1 MTNITACGL
10 DPAGSQRKDTHPEQW
25 LSGLGGL
32 KRLADCRVG
41 GQRSVLN
48 DSGHNAVDLSPCNKH
63 TWSGI
68 AGSLT
73 ITSAQTPSQLHR
85 AFAEDYAAQRV
96 PYWQSY
102 SGFGML
108 SMISRDVQWPR
119 YSIAYPL
126 VHWCIIC
133 KAIQSRTCRCSAVA
147 GVAVGCISPKRPA
160 QGSCRH
166 PE

>member
-32 KRLADCRVG
+32 NRLADCRVG
-41 GQRSVLN
+41 GQRSVVN

-85 AFAEDYAAQRV
+85 DFAEDYAAQRV

-108 SMISRDVQWPR
+108 SMISRDVQWPC
-119 YSIAYPL
+119 YSNRVSAGAL
-126 VHWCIIC
+126 VYHLQGDSEQDLQMQCCCWCGGWLHV
-133 KAIQSRTCRCSAVA
+133 S
-147 GVAVGCISPKRPA
+147 
-160 QGSCRH
+160 
-166 PE
+166 